1 MLDPRLVFLNQGSF
15 GACPRVVMEA
25 RLRYLHE
32 AEADPI
38 RYLTQDAW
46 GLLDRSRGLL
56 SRMVDAPAAD
66 LVHVGNVTQAV
77 ATVFGNLPL
86 SGGDEI
92 LANTH
97 EYPACLAIVREAARK
112 AGAAVVAPALPFPV
126 GGEDEIVAA
135 LVAAVTPRTRY
146 CLVSH
151 VTSSS
156 GIILP
161 VARIVAEMRER
172 GVETIVDG
180 AHAPGFCSVDIERI
194 GPAFYA
200 ANCHKWLCC
209 PRATGFLYVRPDL
222 QKGFRPLALS
232 VFTEQGRR
240 DRSFF
245 QTEFDY
251 LGTQDQS
258 AAFCV
263 ADAIEAVPGFID
275 SDWEGVRTHN
285 HAMTVRARE
294 ILCKRL
300 GVEEPVPRAMLGSM
314 ATIMLPAHEGGRAAA
329 LAGRP
334 TRYHDA
340 LQDRLLERHGIQ
352 VPVWSVRGG
361 GEPTRV
367 LRISC
372 QLYNSLDQ
380 YEYLAEALAEE
391 LERERGL

>member
-1 MLDPRLVFLNQGSF
+1 MFLNQGSF
-15 GACPRVVMEA
+15 GACPRAVMAA
-25 RLRYLHE
+25 RLEYLRE
-32 AEADPI
+32 AELDPI
-38 RYLTQDAW
+38 RYLTQNAW
-46 GLLDRSRGLL
+46 GLLDRSRELL
-56 SRMVDAPAAD
+56 SRMVDAPASD
-66 LVHVGNVTQAV
+66 LVFVANVTQAV
-77 ATVFGNLPL
+77 AAVFANLRL
-86 SGGDEI
+86 EAGDEI

-112 AGAAVVAPALPFPV
+112 AGATVVAPALPFPV
-126 GGEDEIVAA
+126 GGEDEIVEL
-135 LVAAVTPRTRY
+135 LVGSVTAKTRY

-156 GIILP
+156 GMILP
-161 VARIVAEMRER
+161 VARIVAEMRDR

-180 AHAPGFCSVDIERI
+180 AHAPGFCAVDIEQI

-209 PRATGFLYVRPDL
+209 PRSCGFLYVRPDL

-232 VFTEQGRR
+232 VHVEKGRA

-251 LGTQDQS
+251 VGTQDQS

-275 SDWEGVRTHN
+275 SDWEGVRAHN
-285 HAMTVRARE
+285 HAMAVRARE
-294 ILCKRL
+294 VLCRRL
-300 GVEEPVPRAMLGSM
+300 GVEEAVPRAMIGSM
-314 ATIMLPAHEGGRAAA
+314 ATMALPGHDAERMAR

-352 VPVWSVRGG
+352 VPVWSVRGEG
-361 GEPTRV
+361 TATRV
-367 LRISC
+367 FRISC
-372 QLYNSLDQ
+372 QLYNSFEQ
-380 YEYLAEALAEE
+380 YEYLAEALVEE
-391 LERERGL
+391 LAIERGL